1 LVQEIFLRNNELGP
15 NKKRR
20 NAKVMQK
27 KNQMISWQLALVA
40 FVCHTNQSGKE
51 GRFMHS
57 TIRPPSNKRSTA
69 EPVIL
74 FHGCRHLD

>member
-20 NAKVMQK
+20 NAKVMHK

-57 TIRPPSNKRSTA
+57 TIRPSNKRSTA